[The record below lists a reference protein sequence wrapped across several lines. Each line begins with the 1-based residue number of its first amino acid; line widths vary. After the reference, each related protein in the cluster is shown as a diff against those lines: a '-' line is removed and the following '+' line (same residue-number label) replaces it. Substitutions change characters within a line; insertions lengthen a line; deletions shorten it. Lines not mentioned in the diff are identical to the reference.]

1 VANILFYP
9 IIYYFSFYVKYL
21 ITSLLLLAYIKIGD
35 EMIIIDAGHGGFDP
49 GGGSNIYFKEKD
61 KNLDI
66 SLYQYNRFKELGIP
80 VILVRN
86 NDETLNPNDR
96 IERINSFKLSTND
109 ILISNHINNGLDF
122 GGEVIYSIR
131 GSDTLPN
138 LIANNLRETGLNI
151 RNVYQKKG
159 ILGND
164 FYFILRDTIP
174 NNAMIIEYGFAT
186 DELDTN
192 RLVYNW
198 QALAESVVKS
208 ISSYLQ
214 IPYTPPKYLYY
225 VVKNNDSLY
234 KIAQK
239 FNTTID
245 SIKQLNN
252 LKNDIIQVGTTL
264 IIQNG

>member
-1 VANILFYP
+1 MNNSKNTKV
-9 IIYYFSFYVKYL
+9 
-21 ITSLLLLAYIKIGD
+21 
-35 EMIIIDAGHGGFDP
+35 IIDAGHGGFDP
-49 GGGSNIYFKEKD
+49 GGGSNNYFKEKD
-61 KNLDI
+61 KVLQI
-66 SLYQYNRFKELGIP
+66 SKYQKQRFDELGIP
-80 VILVRN
+80 SVLVRN
-86 NDETLNPNDR
+86 NDSTLNPN
-96 IERINSFKLSTND
+96 ERINKIKSLSNNTND
-109 ILISNHINNGLDF
+109 ILISNHINSGKDK
-122 GGEVIYSIR
+122 GGEIIYSIR
-131 GSDTLPN
+131 GTNILPKQ
-138 LIANNLRETGLNI
+138 IANNLKDTGLTI
-151 RNVYQKKG
+151 RNVYTRIGRTNK
-159 ILGND
+159 D
-164 FYFILRDTIP
+164 YYFILRDTP
-174 NNAMIIEYGFAT
+174 FNNAMIIEYGFAT

-198 QALAESVVKS
+198 QVLAESVVKS